1 MRMARVNVYLPD
13 DLASEAKSKGLNI
26 SKLTQEALKRAIASD
41 KMAAWLDEVR
51 SNEPL
56 DIDPEIVKAALAG
69 AKDELEGL
77 DKISSP

>member
-26 SKLTQEALKRAIASD
+26 SKLTQEALKRAIDSD

-77 DKISSP
+77 DRTSSP